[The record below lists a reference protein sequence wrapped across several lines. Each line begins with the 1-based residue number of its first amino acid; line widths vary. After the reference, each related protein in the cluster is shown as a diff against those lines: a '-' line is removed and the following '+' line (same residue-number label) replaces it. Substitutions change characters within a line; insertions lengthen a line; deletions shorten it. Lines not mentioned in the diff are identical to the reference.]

1 MTGSTVTG
9 PSSLTLQSSLSSLF
23 IKSGNG
29 GLRISAVEN
38 TGAQEQYVIQVNPGT
53 SPTNRSSTV
62 LFGDVVVSNQTSS
75 FTNGSSFRLPTYTV
89 SQRDARVMSFLNYG
103 ELIYNSD
110 LNKVQAYV
118 APGGWVDLH

>member
-1 MTGSTVTG
+1 
-9 PSSLTLQSSLSSLF
+9 LQSSLSSLF

-29 GLRISAVEN
+29 GLRVSAVEN
-38 TGAQEQYVIQVNPGT
+38 TGVQEQYVIQVNPGT
-53 SPTNRSSTV
+53 SPSNRSSTV

-89 SQRDARVMSFLNYG
+89 AQRDIRVMSFLNYG

-110 LNKVQAYV
+110 INKVQAYV